1 LVLEKIIRLTARQSG
16 TDMTKLARWL
26 RCLFNLALTSDEHI
40 SFLCTEQA
48 VTLATTHHK
57 VSPSFISPIQPRA
70 ILKPRQDISVAMHT
84 PPPSS
89 DPMKHDE
96 DISADDSCKT
106 ADRYPPTEL
115 EWLATSA
122 FNHSVDY
129 YLQENDEGCKKWAHQ
144 AFILA
149 QWLEDGGALR
159 DLLMEKYASLKLQV

>member
-26 RCLFNLALTSDEHI
+26 RCLFNLALTSGEHV

-48 VTLATTHHK
+48 VTLATAHHK
-57 VSPSFISPIQPRA
+57 VSPLSVSPNQPRA
-70 ILKPRQDISVAMHT
+70 ILKPRQGISVAMPT
-84 PPPSS
+84 PPPFS
-89 DPMKHDE
+89 DPIKHDD

-122 FNHSVDY
+122 FNHGVDY